1 MNIVIGLIMA
11 LAVTGS
17 VAPQTKPVVYPMI
30 IGLSVGTVAAPLAV
44 SSGVTGSASILGTA
58 YTNANV
64 VATGAGVLAGSAVV
78 VNAVLTE
85 EE

>member
-17 VAPQTKPVVYPMI
+17 VAPQTKPVVDPMI

-64 VATGAGVLAGSAVV
+64 VATGACVLAGSAVV